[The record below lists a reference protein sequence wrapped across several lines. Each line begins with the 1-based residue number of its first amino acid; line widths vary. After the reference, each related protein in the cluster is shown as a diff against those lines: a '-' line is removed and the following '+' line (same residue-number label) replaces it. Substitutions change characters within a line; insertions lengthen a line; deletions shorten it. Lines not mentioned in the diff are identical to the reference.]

1 MIVVWIWHGGL
12 LFKLQANGVE
22 GQLLAL
28 LKDYLHDRQQRVVL
42 NGQTSDWRKINSGV
56 PQGSVLGPLLFLIF
70 INDLPDGITSL
81 CKIFPDD
88 TSLFSKV
95 YDIDI
100 PAKELNSH
108 LEKISKWA
116 FQWKMQFTPD
126 HNKQENKAFFS
137 RKEKTVLIPL
147 LLSINNNVIKKYSHH
162 KHLGIALDSKVDFKF
177 HVDQKIKKCYKLIG
191 LIRRLSVNVQRN
203 A

>member
-1 MIVVWIWHGGL
+1 MLWEVYFLIVVWIWHSGL

-126 HNKQENKAFFS
+126 HNKQENKAFF
-137 RKEKTVLIPL
+137 
-147 LLSINNNVIKKYSHH
+147 
-162 KHLGIALDSKVDFKF
+162 F
-177 HVDQKIKKCYKLIG
+177 
-191 LIRRLSVNVQRN
+191 
-203 A
+203 